1 MAKIVKNGIEDVPTS
16 DLLQSVCE
24 DCSAETI
31 LDNAENYIGENDFR
45 EFLLACLGYDIK

>member
-1 MAKIVKNGIEDVPTS
+1 MAKIVNGIEDVPTS

-31 LDNAENYIGENDFR
+31 IENAENYIPETEFR